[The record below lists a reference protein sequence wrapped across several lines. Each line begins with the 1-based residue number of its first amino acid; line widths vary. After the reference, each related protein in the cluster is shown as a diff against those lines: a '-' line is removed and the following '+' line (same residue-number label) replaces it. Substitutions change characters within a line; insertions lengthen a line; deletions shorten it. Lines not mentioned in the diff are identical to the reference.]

1 MPAMDIN
8 ETNRILRSH
17 DLPYICKRMT
27 AGGGNCFFH
36 AIVDQLKDEVIAE
49 NISNRS
55 KLIDISD
62 HIAVREAVIE
72 FCRHDN
78 DLLNSDWNGWK
89 DEYVA
94 SEREKSHFSG
104 LHEHVVWRAL
114 LDEMEKSGAWTDW
127 IFVTATALFFG
138 KDIHIIKSNYHYKLS
153 GNMYGQHPEDPPF
166 AMVLLNEVHFQSVR
180 RLIKGNGNNQPW
192 WRRICNIF

>member
-127 IFVTATALFFG
+127 IFVTATALFLERIF
-138 KDIHIIKSNYHYKLS
+138 ISSSQITIINFLVVC
-153 GNMYGQHPEDPPF
+153 
-166 AMVLLNEVHFQSVR
+166 MVSIQKILL
-180 RLIKGNGNNQPW
+180 LPW
-192 WRRICNIF
+192 YF